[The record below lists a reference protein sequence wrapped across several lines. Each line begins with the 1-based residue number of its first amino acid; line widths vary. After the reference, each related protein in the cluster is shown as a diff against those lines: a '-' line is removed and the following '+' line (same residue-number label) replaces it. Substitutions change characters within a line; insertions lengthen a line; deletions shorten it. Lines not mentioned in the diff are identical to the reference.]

1 MLLHSV
7 LMHHCWSHDASSRGD
22 TARGGT
28 WSGATR
34 GSRGELARRRAGRT
48 VEAREVSS
56 RGGAR
61 GEQSRSSSSVQAHQ
75 TRQMGLNSGRQR
87 QHRNDGDGTA
97 RGQHNGSTARRWEY
111 NSKAMAMQETE
122 LSAVITAPGH
132 GLNM

>member
-1 MLLHSV
+1 MR
-7 LMHHCWSHDASSRGD
+7 AAGETRREE
-22 TARGGT
+22 ARGV
-28 WSGATR
+28 
-34 GSRGELARRRAGRT
+34 EPL
-48 VEAREVSS
+48 EAREVSS

-61 GEQSRSSSSVQAHQ
+61 GELSRSSSSAQAHQ
-75 TRQMGLNSGRQR
+75 TCQMGLNSG

>member
-1 MLLHSV
+1 MRAAGETRHEE
-7 LMHHCWSHDASSRGD
+7 
-22 TARGGT
+22 ARGVKP
-28 WSGATR
+28 
-34 GSRGELARRRAGRT
+34 L
-48 VEAREVSS
+48 EAREVSS

-61 GEQSRSSSSVQAHQ
+61 GEQSRSSSLAQAHQ
-75 TRQMGLNSGRQR
+75 ARQMGLNSGRQR